1 MQSAPVTPSANQG
14 SNAGAGSHRRLV
26 GAAAIIAVGNLLS
39 RGLGLLRDVVIAFT
53 FGAAAS
59 TDAFVLARTVPS
71 ILYDLLVGTV
81 STAAFVPVFVQ
92 HARDERQLWRLIS
105 VIFSLAGLAF
115 VCLAAVLMLFTEPL
129 VAVIGSGLS
138 NDEQRGLAVNLMRI
152 ALLSVVFQGLAGVLT
167 AALYAQNRFAL
178 PAFATATYNLGV
190 IAGVLLLARPL
201 GPPAMAVGLVLGALA
216 QFLLQA
222 SGLAPFWRAY
232 RPRVDLADPGVRR
245 ILALAGTVAAGLVVS
260 AAGQLIDRNLAL
272 RQPEGS
278 LSSMEYATRII
289 QFPLGIVGLA
299 VSYAMLPTLSRFHA
313 ASRESAG
320 ESVEGYREALVFGL
334 KLVLLL
340 MLPAFVLLA
349 VLRDPLVAL
358 VFEHG
363 AFQAADTQRTAAIL
377 LFYSPQLPLTA
388 IDYLLINAFYARQNA
403 RTPVLVGV
411 ICVFI
416 YLGVALATI
425 GGLQARGLA
434 LANAVQNSSHALI
447 LLFLLRRSIPGLRL
461 ISALLPFLARV
472 IPAAALVGGALA
484 LAWPVLSGLGGLVGL
499 AVAVV
504 AASLLYAA
512 LLQALGVP
520 EIRAVVAL
528 LRARRPA

>member
-1 MQSAPVTPSANQG
+1 MQSAPATPSDDQG
-14 SNAGAGSHRRLV
+14 NNAGSGSHRRLV
-26 GAAAIIAVGNLLS
+26 GAAAIIALGNLLS

-81 STAAFVPVFVQ
+81 NTAAFVPVFVQ
-92 HARDERQLWRLIS
+92 HAHDERQFWRLVS
-105 VIFSLAGLAF
+105 AIFSLAGLAF
-115 VCLAAVLMLFTEPL
+115 VSLAVAVAVFAEPL
-129 VAVIGSGLS
+129 VAVIGTGLS
-138 NDEQRGLAVNLMRI
+138 SDEQRQLAVNLMRV
-152 ALLSVVFQGLAGVLT
+152 ALVSVIFQGLAGVLT
-167 AALYAQNRFAL
+167 AALYARNRFAL
-178 PAFATATYNLGV
+178 PAFATAAYNVGIILG
-190 IAGVLLLARPL
+190 IVLLAGAL
-201 GPPAMAVGLVLGALA
+201 GPQAMAIGLVIGALA
-216 QFLLQA
+216 QFGLQA
-222 SGLAPFWRAY
+222 SGLASFWRAY
-232 RPRVDLADPGVRR
+232 RPRIDLADPGVRR
-245 ILALAGTVAAGLVVS
+245 ILALSGTVAAGLVVS

-299 VSYAMLPTLSRFHA
+299 VSYAILPTLSRFNDGRQ
-313 ASRESAG
+313 ASTA
-320 ESVEGYREALVFGL
+320 GYRDALVFGL

-340 MLPAFVLLA
+340 MLPAFFVLAALSQPLIA
-349 VLRDPLVAL
+349 V

-363 AFQAADTQRTAAIL
+363 AFHAVDTHRTAEIL

-388 IDYLLINAFYARQNA
+388 VDLLLINAFYARQNA

-411 ICVFI
+411 VCVFI

-425 GGLQARGLA
+425 GALQARGLA

-461 ISALLPFLARV
+461 ITALLPFLARV
-472 IPAAALVGGALA
+472 VPAAALVGGL
-484 LAWPVLSGLGGLVGL
+484 LVVVWPFLSVLGGLIGL
-499 AVAVV
+499 TV
-504 AASLLYAA
+504 ASLGAALVYAA
-512 LLQALGVP
+512 VLQALGVP
-520 EIRAVVAL
+520 EMRAAFAL
-528 LRARRPA
+528 LMRRSS